1 MNVEQRKAMMTA
13 LFLRHRTA
21 LYGYIFACVRNHN
34 DAEDVFQEVSLAAVV
49 PWAIEIARRRVLAHV
64 RRSQRRTIVSP
75 ELVPILAEA
84 TNRVATCGCLEERS
98 EALLDC
104 LENLPPHSREI
115 ITMRYDGSIRG
126 VDELADKLGRT
137 MQATYGVLK
146 RIRQGLRACVKRKLE
161 AETFRGESVRGGFR
175 HEYRFGLR
183 PSPGVPG

>member
-1 MNVEQRKAMMTA
+1 MNVEQRNATVTT

-34 DAEDVFQEVSLAAVV
+34 DAEDIFQEVSLAAVGSIDKLRDESGFL
-49 PWAIEIARRRVLAHV
+49 PWAVEIARRRVLAHV
-64 RRSQRRTIVSP
+64 RRSQRTTIVSP

-84 TNRVATCGCLEERS
+84 ARRVASCDCLKQRS

-146 RIRQGLRACVKRKLE
+146 RIRQGLRTCVESKLN
-161 AETFRGESVRGGFR
+161 AESLHRESLGREVSG
-175 HEYRFGLR
+175 
-183 PSPGVPG
+183 